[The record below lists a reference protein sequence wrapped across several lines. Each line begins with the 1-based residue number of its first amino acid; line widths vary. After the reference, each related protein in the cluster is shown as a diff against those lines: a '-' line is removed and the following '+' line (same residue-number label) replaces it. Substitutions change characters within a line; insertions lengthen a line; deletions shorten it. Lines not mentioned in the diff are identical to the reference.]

1 VQGDAATDPDFAGGG
16 DRVSYRVNL
25 AERPAR
31 GLAIEVALLY
41 QSIGYRWAK
50 NLETYDSP
58 EPQRFVRYYAESA
71 AESAVTLAA
80 ARAAVAPR

>member
-1 VQGDAATDPDFAGGG
+1 MT
-16 DRVSYRVNL
+16 
-25 AERPAR
+25 
-31 GLAIEVALLY
+31 IEVALLY

-50 NLETYDSP
+50 NLATYDSP